1 MNKKKVCIGIIIF
14 LVIVI
19 IGVNLARVFSASK
32 ELQISDASDVINE
45 DTENTNST
53 ENIIS
58 DNLEE
63 NTFTVTEIPQENNN
77 EVTENDIVIEN
88 EDKTIQND
96 IKTSKETSKGQENK
110 KQDTP
115 NITKKENSSVQGTA
129 KIEPKQELKQEQQ
142 NNTTKENK
150 TPSTDNSS
158 NTKGKEQ
165 QTKVEETY
173 TVNNT
178 MINKIIKTIQNN
190 ESEFMKIYG
199 YTIQVDSSIKNMTS
213 QFTFTENRVIG
224 AIKNKFGTIRVYAE
238 DHYKNGQFIMTQ
250 CYII

>member
-19 IGVNLARVFSASK
+19 IGVNLARVFSTSK

-110 KQDTP
+110 KQDTT
-115 NITKKENSSVQGTA
+115 NITKKENSSVQETA

-158 NTKGKEQ
+158 NTKEKEQ

-190 ESEFMKIYG
+190 ESEFMKTYG

-238 DHYKNGQFIMTQ
+238 EHYKNGQYIMTQ